1 MGLYGSRGNFNF
13 PMEKV
18 FTWDMLN
25 FPWEFHESQGKS
37 CIPFSF
43 SHGSIDF
50 QTNGKENLT
59 KNLLLSQKND
69 FSPAKVLNNSFIN
82 SILYDKKKQTRFFF
96 IVKQK

>member
-1 MGLYGSRGNFNF
+1 LL
-13 PMEKV
+13 K
-18 FTWDMLN
+18 
-25 FPWEFHESQGKS
+25 Q
-37 CIPFSF
+37 
-43 SHGSIDF
+43 DF

-96 IVKQK
+96 IVKQMGKGKGNTTFPLGFMKFPREI